1 MIKKTNPSVDNK
13 PIKAS
18 FIYIGCSF
26 LQKVFSIITIPVFT
40 RIMTTEHYGI
50 YSVYNSWLIVLSVF
64 VSLNFGWDGVLNG
77 FRDFKEKKEEMMNSV
92 QFMALIIAAVYL
104 ILTIIFPG
112 PISSFFTIDIL
123 YVRLMLIQTGV
134 SCSYDMW
141 CAKQRYEFRYK
152 SFCTVTLIYTIV
164 PVALSL
170 ISILLLR
177 NTNTAVNRA
186 CVNSLTS
193 FVIAFVLFLTIF
205 KNANGKVKLKY
216 WKYALTLNLP
226 LVPHYL
232 CRTLMNQLDHIM
244 INKIDGSSNAAIYSL
259 AYSIGLLP
267 NMLTLA
273 LNNALLPWIHRMIE
287 TNNVPRI
294 KKVTNSIAC
303 ILSFGIVLLMLLAPE
318 IVRIFGPESYQSTIY
333 VIPMIAASTFAI
345 YIYTV
350 LSDIEIYYSATRYIM
365 IGSIIATVFNAVS
378 NYIFISKYG
387 YIAAGYT
394 TLASFF
400 IILIMYYIQYRTIT
414 RDNRTHYI
422 DNRFLLILMGL
433 VTITAL
439 VSPLVYRNIIARYA
453 IIIFILIVLLL
464 FRKHIIAYLKDAIKE
479 YKL

>member
-1 MIKKTNPSVDNK
+1 
-13 PIKAS
+13 
-18 FIYIGCSF
+18 
-26 LQKVFSIITIPVFT
+26 
-40 RIMTTEHYGI
+40 
-50 YSVYNSWLIVLSVF
+50 
-64 VSLNFGWDGVLNG
+64 
-77 FRDFKEKKEEMMNSV
+77 
-92 QFMALIIAAVYL
+92 
-104 ILTIIFPG
+104 
-112 PISSFFTIDIL
+112 
-123 YVRLMLIQTGV
+123 
-134 SCSYDMW
+134 
-141 CAKQRYEFRYK
+141 
-152 SFCTVTLIYTIV
+152 
-164 PVALSL
+164 
-170 ISILLLR
+170 
-177 NTNTAVNRA
+177 
-186 CVNSLTS
+186 
-193 FVIAFVLFLTIF
+193 
-205 KNANGKVKLKY
+205 
-216 WKYALTLNLP
+216 
-226 LVPHYL
+226 
-232 CRTLMNQLDHIM
+232 MNQLDHIM

-273 LNNALLPWIHRMIE
+273 LNNALLPWIYRMIE

-318 IVRIFGPESYQSTIY
+318 IVRIFAPESYQSTIY

-400 IILIMYYIQYRTIT
+400 IILIMYYIQYRTIS